1 MLYIFALPFCTSI
14 PETKAQLPL
23 AEAKPVTLITFTGIL
38 VLTIIPFTPIAN
50 ALGLISLPLVYFL
63 FLAVTI
69 VAYMCVATLLKH
81 LYIKKYNEWL

>member
-1 MLYIFALPFCTSI
+1 MIRTQKIPFIQSN
-14 PETKAQLPL
+14 AS
-23 AEAKPVTLITFTGIL
+23 KPVTLITFTGIL